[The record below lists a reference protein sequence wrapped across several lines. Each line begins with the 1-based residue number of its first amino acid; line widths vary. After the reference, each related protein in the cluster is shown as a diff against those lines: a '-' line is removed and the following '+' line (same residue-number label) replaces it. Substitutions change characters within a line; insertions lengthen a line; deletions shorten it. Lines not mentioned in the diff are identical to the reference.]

1 MKGERSMKKRL
12 LTLVCALALVLSLM
26 IVPAAAT
33 ETFFLGIND
42 TLPVGSTQITPIQ
55 YNGWVYVPMGV
66 FNSRVTG
73 VNLGVY
79 CGLTDNDQSLVFY
92 NQIGRASCRERV

>member
-33 ETFFLGIND
+33 ETFFLGI
-42 TLPVGSTQITPIQ
+42 TIPCQ
-55 YNGWVYVPMGV
+55 
-66 FNSRVTG
+66 
-73 VNLGVY
+73 
-79 CGLTDNDQSLVFY
+79 
-92 NQIGRASCRERV
+92 